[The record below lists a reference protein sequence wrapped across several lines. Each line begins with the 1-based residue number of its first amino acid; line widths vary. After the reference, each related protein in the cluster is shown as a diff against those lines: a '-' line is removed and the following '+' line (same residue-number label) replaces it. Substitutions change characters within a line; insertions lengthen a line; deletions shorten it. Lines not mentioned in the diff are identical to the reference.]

1 MFISLSYVTT
11 VLLNHL
17 LFPFDRVS
25 MLSVEYASGQKG
37 IIMVS
42 SIMGNSKVNSSAESH
57 ADLPEGSENSK
68 GRASFCLALLISV

>member
-42 SIMGNSKVNSSAESH
+42 SIMGNSKVNSSAESL

-68 GRASFCLALLISV
+68 GRASFCLALL